1 MPYQSLFIP
10 FGVDTKRLRSY
21 LFPVVA
27 KSTAWDWHP
36 GNKGGHDRRKS
47 GFFVSKKAHVRR
59 YGRAVW
65 SSLRAHRFLCTG
77 MPARTVR
84 PPNLAFGL
92 GVKEP
97 IQRTMNMN
105 APSLKR
111 YRAIST
117 HTRNT
122 HTVLAHSFAGAAAL
136 LPADAAIICRTPVT
150 RQIAQEVA
158 A

>member
-1 MPYQSLFIP
+1 
-10 FGVDTKRLRSY
+10 
-21 LFPVVA
+21 
-27 KSTAWDWHP
+27 
-36 GNKGGHDRRKS
+36 
-47 GFFVSKKAHVRR
+47 
-59 YGRAVW
+59 
-65 SSLRAHRFLCTG
+65 
-77 MPARTVR
+77 
-84 PPNLAFGL
+84 
-92 GVKEP
+92 
-97 IQRTMNMN
+97 MNMN